1 MLTKQRISYL
11 FVLVLFFHLSPT
23 LFADSRD
30 RIHQPEKVMDLAG
43 VEPGMVIGEVGAG
56 EGYFT
61 FKLSG
66 RVGENGKIYAN
77 DIVERVLR
85 SVRRRCER
93 DGITNIETIV
103 GEVDDP
109 LFPEVALDRVF
120 IVNAF
125 HDLARPAGAC
135 LDAGRG
141 SGEDWRVQIRTGTYG
156 DISPTAQHLHHK
168 TEESVGRRSQKAQ
181 PEATCQ
187 VAAPGVDAVQVF
199 TVWSIS

>member
-125 HDLARPAGAC
+125 HDLARPAALLDNLIPSLKPGASVVI
-135 LDAGRG
+135 LDHDPVKYNDRRG
-141 SGEDWRVQIRTGTYG
+141 HFLTQEEVLERIGESRFELERMETFL
-156 DISPTAQHLHHK
+156 PQHNIYIIK
-168 TEESVGRRSQKAQ
+168 PRNQ
-181 PEATCQ
+181 
-187 VAAPGVDAVQVF
+187 
-199 TVWSIS
+199 